1 MSVSSDKKLAAA
13 KSTPEKSTKAKNPS
27 AVEGIKYQSQA
38 LRGGLADGL
47 LDAAPVFADGD
58 DQLIKFHG
66 LYQGYNRDTATVRK
80 QAGLDKEHE
89 FMARVRAPGGR
100 LSAAQYLVLDELA
113 DQYGGGKLRLT
124 SRQGVQFHGLAKS
137 DLVATLSA
145 INRAV
150 MTTFAACGD
159 VVRNVTITPS
169 PITDRIH
176 DRLNQD
182 ARLLSTATLPRTR
195 AYLELWGKD
204 EAGKQLDLLPLLAEF
219 DYGSAVELAEQNLLP
234 EGTNQVGAT
243 VADPLYGSLYLPRK
257 FKIGLA
263 TVADNSIDVLTNDLA
278 IIPVFAGD
286 QRLEHYIIAVGGG
299 FGMSHNRAD
308 TFPRLATPVCVV
320 GDGELLAITRAVIG
334 LQRDHGDRADRKR
347 ARLKY
352 LVADRGIDWI
362 KQELDQR
369 MGRVLDSPPPLPSFA
384 VRDHLG
390 WHRQTAG
397 QTSAADERFYYGI
410 VVPSGRIH
418 DTETQHYRRAIRQI
432 VEQFSPDLVVTP
444 GQDLIFANLPPE
456 SRTGIDRIL
465 NDHGIPLPE
474 GLPPVVRWS
483 MACVALPSCNLALT
497 EAERVQPQILEQLYA
512 SLSHYG
518 LGAELLSV
526 RITGCP
532 NGCVRPYN
540 GDIGIVG
547 RVPGF
552 YAIFVGGDFGG
563 TRMNSKLVE
572 RVPMARLGEALAPIF
587 AAFAA
592 EKSAGQ
598 GFGDW
603 CHGVGLERLT
613 SLLPPFALEAGGA
626 AKRSLAGES

>member
-1 MSVSSDKKLAAA
+1 MSDS
-13 KSTPEKSTKAKNPS
+13 PEKSTKAKNPS

-38 LRGGLADGL
+38 LRGGLAAGL
-47 LDAAPVFADGD
+47 QDPSPTFADGD

-66 LYQGYNRDTATVRK
+66 LYQGYNRDTATSRK

-89 FMARVRAPGGR
+89 FMSRVRAPGGR
-100 LSAAQYLVLDELA
+100 LSAAQYLVLDDLA
-113 DQYGGGKLRLT
+113 QKYGGGKLRLT
-124 SRQGVQFHGLAKS
+124 SRQGVQFHGLIKS

-145 INRAV
+145 ISRAV

-159 VVRNVTITPS
+159 VVRNVTITPA
-169 PITDRIH
+169 PIDDAIH
-176 DRLNQD
+176 QRLNAD
-182 ARLLSTATLPRTR
+182 AQLLSTATLPRTH

-204 EAGKQLDLLPLLAEF
+204 EQGKQLDLLPLLAEANPSDF
-219 DYGSAVELAEQNLLP
+219 ADLAEKTLQAADV
-234 EGTNQVGAT
+234 NQPGAT
-243 VADPLYGSLYLPRK
+243 PADPLYGTLYLPRK

-263 TVADNSIDVLTNDLA
+263 TGDDNSIDVLTNDLA
-278 IIPVFAGD
+278 IIPVFNPD
-286 QRLEHYIIAVGGG
+286 QSLKNYIIAVGGG

-308 TFPRLATPVCVV
+308 TFPRLATPVCTVAA
-320 GDGELLAITRAVIG
+320 DELLSITRAVIG
-334 LQRDHGDRADRKR
+334 LQRDHGDRTDRKR

-369 MGRVLDSPPPLPSFA
+369 MGRVLDRAPTELGFE

-390 WHRQTAG
+390 WHRQ
-397 QTSAADERFYYGI
+397 SATGANDRDAKFYYGI
-410 VVPSGRIH
+410 VITSGRIS
-418 DTETQHYRRAIRQI
+418 DAGPAKYRTAIKQI
-432 VEQFSPDLVVTP
+432 VEKFAPNLVVTP
-444 GQDLIFANLPPE
+444 GQDLIFADLPLE
-456 SRTGIDRIL
+456 SRAGIEQIL
-465 NDHGIPLPE
+465 TENQIPLPDS
-474 GLPPVVRWS
+474 LAPVVRWS

-497 EAERVQPQILEQLYA
+497 EAERVQPQILEQIHG
-512 SLSHYG
+512 SLDRVG
-518 LGAELLSV
+518 LAEEKLSV

-552 YAIFVGGDFGG
+552 YAIFVGGDFAG

-572 RVPMARLGEALAPIF
+572 RVPMARLGEAMAPLF

-592 EKSAGQ
+592 ERRADQ

-603 CHGVGLERLT
+603 CHVVGLERLGT
-613 SLLPPFALEAGGA
+613 LLPPFAHEAGGS
-626 AKRSLAGES
+626 AKRASAAVD